1 MLRSNVHAIHRARE
15 AFITNENSRKIRRGL
30 SLNIRTSGDIKYIIG
45 DSVYYK
51 HMDSTEWHE
60 PAKVLGQ
67 DSQLVVIKNGSTS
80 TRVNHCPPCQP
91 NSLIKIAK
99 TTKKH

>member
-1 MLRSNVHAIHRARE
+1 
-15 AFITNENSRKIRRGL
+15 
-30 SLNIRTSGDIKYIIG
+30 
-45 DSVYYK
+45 
-51 HMDSTEWHE
+51 MDSTEWHE

-67 DSQLVVIKNGSTS
+67 DSQLMVIKNGSTS